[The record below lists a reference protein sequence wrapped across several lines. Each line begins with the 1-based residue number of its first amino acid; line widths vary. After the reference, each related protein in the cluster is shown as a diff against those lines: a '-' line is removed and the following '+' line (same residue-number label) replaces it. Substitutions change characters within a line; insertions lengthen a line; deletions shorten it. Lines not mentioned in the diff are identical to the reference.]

1 MRRTV
6 RDPVRGV
13 CVMKFDGVRRFLLL
27 MSFLFLFAI
36 VGCDDNGSDVDG
48 ILAIIY
54 AVGDLVIGIIRT
66 AT

>member
-1 MRRTV
+1 
-6 RDPVRGV
+6 
-13 CVMKFDGVRRFLLL
+13 MKFDGVRRFLLL

-54 AVGDLVIGIIRT
+54 AVGDLVIGIIRA